1 MGLVAVDYM
10 GCAQAQ
16 TVRVVGQLPDGV
28 VPLGRAAES
37 ESPTSG
43 TAYIAPLRYRGDS
56 SKYGQV
62 EISASGTIR
71 TWVSHATA
79 TGAQDYYFG
88 QVAFPIA

>member
-43 TAYIAPLRYRGDS
+43 TAYIAPLRYRGDAS
-56 SKYGQV
+56 RYGQIEV
-62 EISASGTIR
+62 TASGAVRI
-71 TWVSHATA
+71 WVSHATGS
-79 TGAQDYYFG
+79 GAQGYYFG
-88 QVAFPIA
+88 QVSFPIA